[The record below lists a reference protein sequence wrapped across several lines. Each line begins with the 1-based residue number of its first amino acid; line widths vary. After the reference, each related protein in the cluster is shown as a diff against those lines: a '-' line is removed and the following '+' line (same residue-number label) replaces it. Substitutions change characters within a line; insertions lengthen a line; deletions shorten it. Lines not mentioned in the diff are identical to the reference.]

1 MDSDR
6 MPLGNRPLT
15 LCFNLLARVAAQTHP
30 AALNSPA
37 LARSSC
43 GYLDRNNYMATG
55 NTIRYVN
62 ICDLKRVVAKMP
74 PLRDRKSTRLNSSHR
89 T

>member
-30 AALNSPA
+30 AALNSPE
-37 LARSSC
+37 SV
-43 GYLDRNNYMATG
+43 TG
-55 NTIRYVN
+55 IHPEP
-62 ICDLKRVVAKMP
+62 VAEEIEI
-74 PLRDRKSTRLNSSHR
+74 LGR
-89 T
+89 